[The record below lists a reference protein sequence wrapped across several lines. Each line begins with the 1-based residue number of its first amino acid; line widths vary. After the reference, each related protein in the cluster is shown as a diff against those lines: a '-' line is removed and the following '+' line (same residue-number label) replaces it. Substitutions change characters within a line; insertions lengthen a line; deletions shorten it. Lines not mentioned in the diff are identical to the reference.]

1 MNNELVKF
9 DPRTK
14 ILLLV
19 LLDMIILI
27 GRSLPY
33 EIAVFA
39 FSSIIILV
47 GGQGIKVIRYLIIFI
62 FCLAIQWMVVDLK
75 TNFILSLVIFI
86 SVGLRKLLPCFMLAK
101 WLIET
106 TEVSEFISAM
116 WKMKWNKEI
125 IIASSVV
132 FRCFPTIKEEWD
144 SIITAMKM
152 RGIDFNIINFFK
164 NPVRT
169 MEYILVPLF
178 VSVLKISDELS
189 AAAMCRGI
197 DSETEHTCL
206 TKVSMRQIDYIVIVI
221 SFSWLLL
228 AIFYSVWRK

>member
-1 MNNELVKF
+1 MEKELVKF

-14 ILLLV
+14 LLLLL

-33 EIAVFA
+33 EIAVIVFC
-39 FSSIIILV
+39 SLIISV
-47 GGQGIKVIRYLIIFI
+47 GGQMTKVIRYLIIFSI
-62 FCLAIQWMVVDLK
+62 CLVIQWMVADLK
-75 TNFILSLVIFI
+75 PNFILSLVIFI

-116 WKMKWNKEI
+116 WKMKWNKEV

-152 RGIDFNIINFFK
+152 RGIDFNVISFIK

-197 DSETEHTCL
+197 DSEVEHTCL
-206 TKVSMRQIDYIVIVI
+206 TQVRMRQTDYIVIVFT
-221 SFSWLLL
+221 FSWLLL
-228 AIFYSVWRK
+228 AIFYSVWRR